1 MAIKSDLALT
11 NANLQAIA
19 AICVHLDG
27 LPLAIEL
34 AAARSKLFP
43 PRALLQRMT
52 HRLDVLTGGVQGA
65 PARQQTLRNT
75 IAWSYNLLDAAE
87 QRLFRRLSVFVG
99 SYTLE
104 AVEAFYGTIADGTE
118 QVLDG
123 VASLIDKSLLLQIE
137 REGEE
142 PRLVMLE
149 TIREYGLEMLAASG
163 EEEKTRQAHAAYYLA
178 LAEKA
183 EAEYGGPQQVVW
195 LERIEREHDNL
206 RAALQWSMESGA
218 TQQRIEIGLRLG
230 GALRRFWLVRAFVN
244 EGRAFLERALT
255 AGMEVAIPIRAK
267 ALIAAANL
275 AIVQS
280 DYPCS
285 EALARESLVLF
296 RELEDQE
303 GTVFSLQLLGS
314 ALYQRGDLA
323 AGSSLIG
330 EALALSRK
338 LGQTDSIAWLL
349 YQQALYDIGQ
359 GEYSRACDLL
369 EESLTLHR
377 KNEHKRGIA
386 FSLIQLAKV
395 HFVSQGDQ
403 VRVHSLLEEGLALAR
418 ELSDKDSLASANA
431 LRGQLVFDR
440 GDIATARSLLE
451 ESVRLSREVGSRH
464 STAESLSL
472 LARVVRVHGDHTA
485 ACALY
490 EESLAIGRDLNNV
503 WLIVPCLDGLASI
516 AAERGE
522 FVRAA
527 RLWGTAEVLRD
538 SVGMHIAPIERTD
551 YEHRVA
557 AVRAQLGAE
566 AFASAWAEGRTK
578 TPEQTLAM
586 QGREM
591 VSPPTTTVTPT
602 TPSPTYPAGLTA
614 REVGVLRLV
623 ARGLTNSEIA
633 EELGLSE
640 KTIAHHLTH
649 IFNKTTSENRA
660 AAAAFAI
667 RHRLA

>member
-1 MAIKSDLALT
+1 
-11 NANLQAIA
+11 
-19 AICVHLDG
+19 
-27 LPLAIEL
+27 
-34 AAARSKLFP
+34 
-43 PRALLQRMT
+43 
-52 HRLDVLTGGVQGA
+52 
-65 PARQQTLRNT
+65 
-75 IAWSYNLLDAAE
+75 
-87 QRLFRRLSVFVG
+87 
-99 SYTLE
+99 
-104 AVEAFYGTIADGTE
+104 
-118 QVLDG
+118 
-123 VASLIDKSLLLQIE
+123 
-137 REGEE
+137 
-142 PRLVMLE
+142 
-149 TIREYGLEMLAASG
+149 
-163 EEEKTRQAHAAYYLA
+163 
-178 LAEKA
+178 
-183 EAEYGGPQQVVW
+183 
-195 LERIEREHDNL
+195 
-206 RAALQWSMESGA
+206 
-218 TQQRIEIGLRLG
+218 
-230 GALRRFWLVRAFVN
+230 
-244 EGRAFLERALT
+244 
-255 AGMEVAIPIRAK
+255 
-267 ALIAAANL
+267 
-275 AIVQS
+275 
-280 DYPCS
+280 
-285 EALARESLVLF
+285 LARESLVLF

-330 EALALSRK
+330 EALAFSRK

-349 YQQALYDIGQ
+349 YQQALFDIGQ
-359 GEYSRACDLL
+359 GEYTRACDLL

-395 HFVSQGDQ
+395 LFVSQGDQ
-403 VRVHSLLEEGLALAR
+403 VRVHSLLEEGLAIAK

-431 LRGQLVFDR
+431 LRGQIVFNR

-472 LARVVRVHGDHTA
+472 LARVVSVHGDHTA

-490 EESLAIGRDLNNV
+490 EESLAIGRDLNNM
-503 WLIVPCLDGLASI
+503 WLIVPCLDGLASMG
-516 AAERGE
+516 ARQGE

-527 RLWGTAEVLRD
+527 RLWGAAEVLRE
-538 SVGMHIAPIERTD
+538 SVGMHIAPIERAD

-557 AVRAQLGAE
+557 AVRSQLGEKVFVA
-566 AFASAWAEGRTK
+566 AWAQGRTM
-578 TPEQTLAM
+578 TLEQALTL
-586 QGREM
+586 QEQEM
-591 VSPPTTTVTPT
+591 VSAPTMTVA

-633 EELGLSE
+633 EELRLSE

-667 RHRLA
+667 RHKLA